1 MHTSASTVSSVVR
14 AYAGSID
21 PTEEIVSELVPLEA
35 RLRDLA
41 YDALRRAAEDGDAV
55 AREEERRL
63 NKARRAVEKAIRDLG
78 GEPEGAW

>member
-1 MHTSASTVSSVVR
+1 MR
-14 AYAGSID
+14 AYAASID
-21 PTEEIVSELVPLEA
+21 PTDDIVAELVPLEA

-41 YDALRRAAEDGDAV
+41 YDALRRAAEEGGTN
-55 AREEERRL
+55 AREQERQL

>member
-1 MHTSASTVSSVVR
+1 M
-14 AYAGSID
+14 
-21 PTEEIVSELVPLEA
+21 PLEA

-55 AREEERRL
+55 AREEERCL

>member
-1 MHTSASTVSSVVR
+1 MHTSVSTGSSVAR

-41 YDALRRAAEDGDAV
+41 YDALRRAAEDGNAV

>member
-1 MHTSASTVSSVVR
+1 MSTGSSVAR

-21 PTEEIVSELVPLEA
+21 ATEEIVSELVPLEA

>member
-1 MHTSASTVSSVVR
+1 MR